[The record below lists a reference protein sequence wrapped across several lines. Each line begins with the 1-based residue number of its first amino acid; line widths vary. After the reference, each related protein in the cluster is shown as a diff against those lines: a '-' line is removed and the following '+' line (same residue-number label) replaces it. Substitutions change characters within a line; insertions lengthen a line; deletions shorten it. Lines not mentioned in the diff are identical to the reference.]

1 MTPIGEESE
10 KSKAEL
16 TAEKA
21 KATGPR
27 PWYLK
32 TEVLVTLGVV
42 AFLIL
47 ANTIKPID
55 TEPSQTSKSESSKA
69 TQEAAPPKPVA
80 PWYPSDFKEITSNV
94 AYKRFDPGTADCGYS
109 TAHSCFQIYVVT
121 NIDCELYV
129 SVNFLKNDVVV
140 DDGIDSASVQ
150 AGQAAILTFASLESA
165 RYSGD
170 GTVKFTDV
178 TCY

>member
-1 MTPIGEESE
+1 MKTKLALVVIAISTLLVGCGSSSSDPAPAP
-10 KSKAEL
+10 KSKA
-16 TAEKA
+16 A
-21 KATGPR
+21 
-27 PWYLK
+27 
-32 TEVLVTLGVV
+32 
-42 AFLIL
+42 
-47 ANTIKPID
+47 
-55 TEPSQTSKSESSKA
+55 TSKA
-69 TQEAAPPKPVA
+69 AQEVTTPEPVA

-94 AYKRFDPGTADCGYS
+94 AYKPFDPGTADCGYS

-150 AGQAAILTFASLESA
+150 AGQAAILTFASFESA

-170 GTVKFTDV
+170 GKVFFTDV
-178 TCY
+178 TCF